1 MSQATSA
8 VQRSDRRRESEIEQ
22 IIADNQM
29 VANVCALR
37 EELLKRV
44 CEPVL
49 WQMHN
54 RQEHL
59 RPFAGFFQRVLDP
72 GSACPLM
79 RELVGKMAKG
89 SLARQCDWSGPD
101 IRPAPPTIDR
111 RFNDIDDLVVPI
123 FQVIF
128 GDTGLLGQWMREL
141 DDHVDR
147 SSRGNVE
154 AMDLVRGQAPLRKE
168 VVL

>member
-59 RPFAGFFQRVLDP
+59 RPFAGFFQRVLDD
-72 GSACPLM
+72 
-79 RELVGKMAKG
+79 VGRDPQCLCERG
-89 SLARQCDWSGPD
+89 RRQG
-101 IRPAPPTIDR
+101 I
-111 RFNDIDDLVVPI
+111 L
-123 FQVIF
+123 
-128 GDTGLLGQWMREL
+128 E
-141 DDHVDR
+141 
-147 SSRGNVE
+147 
-154 AMDLVRGQAPLRKE
+154 RKIAG
-168 VVL
+168 